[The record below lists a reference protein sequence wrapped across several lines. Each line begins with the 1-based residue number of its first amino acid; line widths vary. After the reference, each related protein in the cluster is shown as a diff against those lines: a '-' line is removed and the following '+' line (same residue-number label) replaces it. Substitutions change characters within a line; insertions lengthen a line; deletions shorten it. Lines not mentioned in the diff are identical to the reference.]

1 MTIRPNSRPIFLRI
15 VVCLTAFASAGSI
28 LNASATTPFMDRLGL
43 QLYSLRV
50 QALKNMPAALDH
62 AKAFGISN
70 LEIAGTG
77 SLSVEAFDRE
87 VRKRGLTVVGDHV
100 RYVLLQKDVK
110 AAIAASKAVGAK
122 YIMTSLP
129 PPRLAQIKDE
139 KDAQEVVRE
148 FTAWGEACRAEGI
161 QFGYHTHG
169 GEFVPLNRAGDTL
182 LDILVRDTRP
192 DLMCLQMDVFW
203 VFIAG
208 QDPVKLLRKYS
219 SRWKLMHLKDLQ
231 KGIPLGGE
239 IIAAGHK
246 YSVAIGTGQI
256 DWPAVLSAAEKIGIE
271 HYFIEEESS
280 APLENIPPSIEYL
293 KKLSTRL

>member
-161 QFGYHTHG
+161 QFGYHRACPNFATHW
-169 GEFVPLNRAGDTL
+169 L
-182 LDILVRDTRP
+182 
-192 DLMCLQMDVFW
+192 
-203 VFIAG
+203 
-208 QDPVKLLRKYS
+208 
-219 SRWKLMHLKDLQ
+219 
-231 KGIPLGGE
+231 
-239 IIAAGHK
+239 
-246 YSVAIGTGQI
+246 
-256 DWPAVLSAAEKIGIE
+256 
-271 HYFIEEESS
+271 
-280 APLENIPPSIEYL
+280 
-293 KKLSTRL
+293 